1 LIPDSW
7 FFLQASIDYK
17 FKDFT
22 PDLLTSVSQSENTES
37 VALFLK
43 DMKPA
48 TDGNKAGEKKYKSGF
63 ALSGG
68 AYRSLGQAG
77 AFKALFERGVRPDIL
92 CGTSTGAI
100 INVLYATGYTPD
112 DIYEIWEREPL
123 GQVLE
128 LRLPDTGFLQPGK
141 IGEMIGPYL
150 RHERL
155 EDLPIPNLITCTC
168 MNDGTQKVFKEGN
181 LVKILEATCA
191 VQVFFEPVWI
201 DGKQYCDGGLMSNLP
216 AQPLQGLCDHIIGIY
231 ANPLRE
237 VERVEGLAHM
247 IYRTIWIG
255 LNSTVQKSRQFCDWF
270 IAPEGLNDAE
280 LIDRSA
286 MKHFY
291 EEGYTFTN
299 RFLDE
304 HEISRK
310 AI

>member
-1 LIPDSW
+1 
-7 FFLQASIDYK
+7 
-17 FKDFT
+17 
-22 PDLLTSVSQSENTES
+22 

-43 DMKPA
+43 HMKPA
-48 TDGNKAGEKKYKSGF
+48 TDSNKAGENKYKNGF

-77 AFKALFERGVRPDIL
+77 AFKALFERGIRPDIL

-123 GQVLE
+123 RQLLD
-128 LRLPDTGFLQPGK
+128 LRLPDTGFLKPGK
-141 IGEMIGPYL
+141 VGEMIGPYL

-168 MNDGTQKVFKEGN
+168 LNDGSQKVFNEGN
-181 LVKILEATCA
+181 LLKILEATCA
-191 VQVFFEPVWI
+191 VQVFFEPVEI
-201 DGKQYCDGGLMSNLP
+201 DGKQYSDGGLVSNLP
-216 AQPLQGLCDHIIGIY
+216 AQPLQGLCERIIGIY
-231 ANPLRE
+231 ANPIPE
-237 VERVEGLAHM
+237 VEKVEGLTAMMH
-247 IYRTIWIG
+247 RTLWIA

-280 LIDRSA
+280 LINRAA
-286 MKHFY
+286 MRHFY
-291 EEGYTFTN
+291 DEGYAFTC

-304 HEISRK
+304 RGIGQIVK
-310 AI
+310 Q

>member
-1 LIPDSW
+1 M
-7 FFLQASIDYK
+7 
-17 FKDFT
+17 
-22 PDLLTSVSQSENTES
+22 E
-37 VALFLK
+37 
-43 DMKPA
+43 MKSA
-48 TDGNKAGEKKYKSGF
+48 TDSHTGKKKPYKNGF
-63 ALSGG
+63 VLSGG

-77 AFKALFERGVRPDIL
+77 AIKALLEREITPDVL

-123 GQVLE
+123 SQMLE

-168 MNDGTQKVFKEGN
+168 LNDGSQKVFKEGN
-181 LVKILEATCA
+181 LLKILEATCA
-191 VQVFFEPVWI
+191 VQVFFEPVEI
-201 DGKQYCDGGLMSNLP
+201 DGKQYSDGGLISNLP

-231 ANPLRE
+231 ANPLPE
-237 VERVEGLAHM
+237 VEKVEGLVAM
-247 IYRTIWIG
+247 IHRTIWIG

-280 LIDRSA
+280 LVDRSA
-286 MKHFY
+286 MWHFY
-291 EEGYTFTN
+291 EEGYAFTR

-310 AI
+310 AL

>member
-1 LIPDSW
+1 MK
-7 FFLQASIDYK
+7 QA
-17 FKDFT
+17 
-22 PDLLTSVSQSENTES
+22 TES
-37 VALFLK
+37 
-43 DMKPA
+43 
-48 TDGNKAGEKKYKSGF
+48 NKKENKKYKNGF

-68 AYRSLGQAG
+68 GYRSLGQAG
-77 AFKALFERGVRPDIL
+77 VLKAFLERGITPDIM

-100 INVLYATGYTPD
+100 INVLYATGYTPE
-112 DIYEIWEREPL
+112 DIYQIWEREPL

-168 MNDGTQKVFKEGN
+168 LNDGTQKVFSEGN

-201 DGKQYCDGGLMSNLP
+201 DGRQYSDGGLMSNLP
-216 AQPLQGLCDHIIGIY
+216 VQPLEGLCERKIGIY
-231 ANPLRE
+231 ANPMRE

-255 LNSTVQKSRQFCDWF
+255 LNSTVQKSRQLCDWYL
-270 IAPEGLNDAE
+270 APEGLNDFE
-280 LIDRSA
+280 LIDRSG

-291 EEGYTFTN
+291 EEGYTVASH
-299 RFLDE
+299 FLDKQGLSK
-304 HEISRK
+304 IKRK
-310 AI
+310 